1 MIMLEMF
8 TKLPNF
14 PRAAQFKRKTHAM
27 NKRKMIGHLADESS
41 KVKGGNL

>member
-14 PRAAQFKRKTHAM
+14 PRAALFERKTHAM
-27 NKRKMIGHLADESS
+27 NKRKMIGVRKMFS
-41 KVKGGNL
+41 N